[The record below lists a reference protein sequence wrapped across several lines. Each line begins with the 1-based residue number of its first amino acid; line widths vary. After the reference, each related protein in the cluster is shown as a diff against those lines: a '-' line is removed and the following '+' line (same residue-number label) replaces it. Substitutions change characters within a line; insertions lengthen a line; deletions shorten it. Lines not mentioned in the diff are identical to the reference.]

1 VETTLQ
7 WMAQG
12 DGTFDRL
19 ATTELVMLE
28 KTRRSL
34 LKQIE
39 ARHDEALARL
49 YDNEAPLVAA
59 RLRARGVS
67 SQEIED
73 ILQETFLAVWNQ
85 AGSFRGEGSVA
96 AWVWVIA
103 RNQWISRT
111 RSPAHRQF
119 ATDYVESAEGF
130 DDPSMRIDLEV
141 SLTEMSVPMREVFDA
156 VAVRGLSVQ
165 EAAEELGLPEGT
177 VKSRLHRARARLKEN
192 LNE

>member
-1 VETTLQ
+1 
-7 WMAQG
+7 
-12 DGTFDRL
+12 
-19 ATTELVMLE
+19 MLE

-67 SQEIED
+67 SQDVED

-111 RSPAHRQF
+111 RSPAHRHI
-119 ATDYVESAEGF
+119 ATEYAESAEGF
-130 DDPSMRIDLEV
+130 DDPSMRIDLEG
-141 SLTEMSVPMREVFDA
+141 SLSEMSLPMREVLDA

-192 LNE
+192 LNG

>member
-1 VETTLQ
+1 
-7 WMAQG
+7 
-12 DGTFDRL
+12 
-19 ATTELVMLE
+19 MLE